1 MDPSSKRTLRTL
13 TILLATM
20 LSMGSVTTKN
30 RLKITKTTPQEP
42 VRLSSQFTSSN
53 MDSSRKTIVKI
64 KRESEIMPE
73 QNQIDLTQPDKQQ
86 ASIGLAIKPDVTR
99 VNPGTII
106 NLQLYIVNNGKLPL
120 TNVSISNTSL
130 GLDNYQMGPFGVL
143 EGKTFVIRYNISENF
158 TERTFQGTF
167 LVDAIT
173 KSEYRYD
180 KTIHYSIQVV
190 QPDIERIEEPIRNST
205 PISDAEKNNAANC

>member
-1 MDPSSKRTLRTL
+1 
-13 TILLATM
+13 
-20 LSMGSVTTKN
+20 
-30 RLKITKTTPQEP
+30 
-42 VRLSSQFTSSN
+42 
-53 MDSSRKTIVKI
+53 
-64 KRESEIMPE
+64 MPE

-86 ASIGLAIKPDVTR
+86 ASVGLAIKPDVTR

-120 TNVSISNTSL
+120 TNVSISNTSV

-143 EGKTFVIRYNISENF
+143 EGKTFVIRYKIPENF

-167 LVDAIT
+167 LADAIT